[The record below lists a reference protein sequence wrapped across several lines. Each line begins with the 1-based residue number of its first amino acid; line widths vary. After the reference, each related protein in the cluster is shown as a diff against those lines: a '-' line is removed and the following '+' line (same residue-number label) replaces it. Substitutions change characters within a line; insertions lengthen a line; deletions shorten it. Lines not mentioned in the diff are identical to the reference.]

1 MNTIHSIELIYS
13 NPKIRGGRPCIVGT
27 GLRVLDVVMSMH
39 FGNRS
44 PDQIASDY
52 DISLAKVYAAL
63 AYYYENKAEIDD
75 DIREDIRIGREL
87 KKEGFGKPENSI
99 FPAPTADEDSYEEIQ
114 TAITQAFKDMQAAVD
129 QAFNKDKSAWFHQIL
144 KNAPPMFKDKSVL
157 LQAFKDA
164 QAGEVLMEEEFDR
177 PED

>member
-44 PDQIASDY
+44 PGQIAEDFQ
-52 DISLAKVYAAL
+52 ITLAQVHAAL
-63 AYYYENKAEIDD
+63 AYYYENKREIDD
-75 DIREDIRIGREL
+75 DIREDIRIGEEL

-99 FPAPTADEDSYEEIQ
+99 FPLLTADEAAYEDIQ
-114 TAITQAFKDMQAAVD
+114 TSITQAFKDVQVAVA
-129 QAFNKDKSAWFHQIL
+129 QAFNKDEQLLKGEQAKFLQI
-144 KNAPPMFKDKSVL
+144 S
-157 LQAFKDA
+157 KDA
-164 QAGEVLMEEEFDR
+164 QAELMEAELDR

>member
-1 MNTIHSIELIYS
+1 MNTIHRIELIYS
-13 NPKIRGGRPCIVGT
+13 NPNIRGGRPCIVGT

-52 DISLAKVYAAL
+52 DISLAKVHAAL
-63 AYYYENKAEIDD
+63 AYYYENKGEIDD
-75 DIREDIRIGREL
+75 DIREDIRVGREL
-87 KKEGFGKPENSI
+87 RKEGFGKPENSI
-99 FPAPTADEDSYEEIQ
+99 FPAPTADEDSYEDIQ

-129 QAFNKDKSAWFHQIL
+129 QAFNKDKSAKFLQIL
-144 KNAPPMFKDKSVL
+144 EN
-157 LQAFKDA
+157 A
-164 QAGEVLMEEEFDR
+164 QAEEVLMEEGFDR

>member
-13 NPKIRGGRPCIVGT
+13 NSKIRGGRPCIVGT
-27 GLRVLDVVMSMH
+27 GLRVLDVVMSMR
-39 FGNRS
+39 FGGRS

-114 TAITQAFKDMQAAVD
+114 TAITQAFRDMQAAVD
-129 QAFNKDKSAWFHQIL
+129 QAFDKDKSAKFRQAL
-144 KNAPPMFKDKSVL
+144 KNAPPMFE
-157 LQAFKDA
+157 DA
-164 QAGEVLMEEEFDR
+164 QVLAEKFNKVEEEFDS

>member
-1 MNTIHSIELIYS
+1 MKIHSIELIYS
-13 NPKIRGGRPCIVGT
+13 NSKIRGGRPCIVGT
-27 GLRVLDVVMSMH
+27 GLRVLDVVMSMR
-39 FGNRS
+39 FGGRS

-87 KKEGFGKPENSI
+87 RKEGFGKPENSI
-99 FPAPTADEDSYEEIQ
+99 FPAPTADEDSYEDIQ
-114 TAITQAFKDMQAAVD
+114 TAITQAFKDIQTAVD
-129 QAFNKDKSAWFHQIL
+129 QAFDKDKSAKFLQIL
-144 KNAPPMFKDKSVL
+144 ENAPAMFKDESVL

-164 QAGEVLMEEEFDR
+164 QAEAVLMEEEVDR

>member
-39 FGNRS
+39 FGGRS

-63 AYYYENKAEIDD
+63 AYYYENKVDIDD
-75 DIREDIRIGREL
+75 DISEDIRIGREL

-99 FPAPTADEDSYEEIQ
+99 FPLPTADEASYEDIQ
-114 TAITQAFKDMQAAVD
+114 TAITQAFKGMQAAVD
-129 QAFNKDKSAWFHQIL
+129 QAFNKDKSAKFLQIL
-144 KNAPPMFKDKSVL
+144 EN
-157 LQAFKDA
+157 A
-164 QAGEVLMEEEFDR
+164 QAAAGLMEEGFDR
-177 PED
+177 SKD